1 MFRLA
6 LLMSL
11 LSIILFTLFVSS
23 AVALSLPFDFKFPW
37 SSDDETALL
46 LDIKTAALQSGDQ
59 LNYTV
64 QLKNQGNDVLEDLSI
79 SDNFGQI
86 GFQDRLASGGTLSFR
101 RTTPP
106 IESDLNLKVIAKAK
120 GTWICQKESLI
131 LVSSAPLR
139 ERIKTD
145 ATTSFDEPM
154 KIMSAAKVETSSKL
168 ELNATIS
175 TGKVHTGDAAT
186 ITTIVTNRGTQ
197 TLRRVTITASGW
209 RISAG
214 DLKPGESKTYSK
226 GQRVTED
233 LSLNIKA
240 EGVTDD
246 GNIVSDLATVTA
258 TAINPAIKFTVV
270 SGAGDG
276 ETGFEY
282 ILENS
287 GNDILRRLTLK
298 DEDGNILGI
307 LTQLNPGETQ
317 SLVGEGSKGRGT
329 VTVTCMDS
337 VGDAVTCK
345 SSLGDESSLGR
356 GLTRSD
362 IFSMSPFFSSSSD
375 FTRKTTTAASSVES
389 GAGSEAE
396 SETGFVSE
404 TQSRS
409 ETETEPAESYKTEQ
423 SDETELKTEDRLKD
437 DDKFKFER
445 DDFNF
450 ESNDFSEFSR
460 TRETRSVSSTTGSD
474 STASKSGTS
483 RKGSEDEDDNSKLV
497 ATLQVNRT
505 VLYSGEFV
513 RYRCTAENTGVK
525 ILRDARIEC
534 GRNANTTRTLLPGDC
549 LVIEG
554 TITAKETMT
563 LVAIASATKL
573 GGDALAD
580 RKEVQI
586 RAISPGLDLKASASS
601 QKICSGQEVLIKAD
615 VKNAGNDL
623 LTDITIT
630 DAFGEIGTIESLKP
644 GETRTLQRRLVLD
657 KSLSEEIFATV
668 KDATGHDLTRSER
681 IDVLVF
687 DPKLEVS
694 AKPKDVIAYP
704 DEIIEIIWTVK
715 NAGEL
720 DLENVS
726 FVRDGSDRYRL
737 PKIGKG
743 QSFDISATYRPERCE
758 EFLGTAKVHLPNGEA
773 ILASSKVQIK
783 TISPQINLNVD
794 PSSIEISGKREIDL
808 ECIVSNLGDDPLV
821 DVTLSEAGSSIFEHL
836 GTLKPGESK
845 TIEYKFSV
853 EEDQILKF
861 KAAGKDSLGK
871 AWSKDATS
879 EVKHLFAAI
888 DLFAQANPALARPG
902 DLVDVTVT
910 VENQGFAP
918 LTDISV
924 AGKSLGQLGTMDDLA
939 PGSSQSATFQIEV
952 SSETDDLI
960 TVEGFTKG
968 GISVKESC
976 KLHVGL
982 IEIPDEDA
990 IKMTGD
996 FEDRQGALGDQGDLA
1011 KAEIGTVPVERDGEI
1026 RENTENAPDVIKSQ
1040 EGGKTDSTYAYRKEV
1055 YSTSGISSLMEHLR
1069 EMLESIR
1076 LRNSGSYETK
1086 TPSKVEDETLPIPT
1100 EPSLAS
1106 PKSPTMPRPSL
1117 NSVDKASYRLEP
1129 VELEEAS
1136 SGLDAIDP
1144 TSDTLI
1150 RPTVTPKPPAAETLR
1165 PPEDP
1170 TSIQPAYSQSDDD
1183 DGITGYQYLR
1193 TDPGSP
1199 LVSVSGEV
1207 RSAQPIEFADPKSLY
1222 VKAPSDNPRMRTTSG
1237 RMTMGFDDMI
1247 SVRPMSNTKLTIESL
1262 NALEIDKPPQIIDV
1276 AAFPPEPS
1284 EGEPV
1289 VMSIHASDD
1298 RGVYSINLIW
1308 GIARTKVPS
1317 DNMLDVDSTN
1327 YLQMAIEEG
1336 DPTDGYWSSEIP
1348 GQTAGTYMSIL
1359 IRVSDGVRWSED
1371 GPYLLY
1377 WSEPIA
1383 KDTPPD
1389 SSPKQSKMVEPKGE
1403 TANMCYIEST
1413 TVVGKGDVSINNVF
1427 RESSINFREDLA
1439 GSGSIEMESK
1449 KEVKKGNPTVNFTDS
1464 RNLVF
1469 GEGQI
1474 KGFKKMESPAFHGGM
1489 GASITERFDTCTL
1502 QKSEIGTIKSLN
1514 NSANNVLS
1522 FDTQQ
1527 AFEGIWGT
1535 KTEYSKFSKKI
1546 KTDQKM
1552 NGTFETQKKITFE
1565 D

>member
-1 MFRLA
+1 
-6 LLMSL
+6 
-11 LSIILFTLFVSS
+11 
-23 AVALSLPFDFKFPW
+23 
-37 SSDDETALL
+37 
-46 LDIKTAALQSGDQ
+46 
-59 LNYTV
+59 
-64 QLKNQGNDVLEDLSI
+64 
-79 SDNFGQI
+79 
-86 GFQDRLASGGTLSFR
+86 
-101 RTTPP
+101 
-106 IESDLNLKVIAKAK
+106 
-120 GTWICQKESLI
+120 
-131 LVSSAPLR
+131 
-139 ERIKTD
+139 
-145 ATTSFDEPM
+145 
-154 KIMSAAKVETSSKL
+154 
-168 ELNATIS
+168 
-175 TGKVHTGDAAT
+175 
-186 ITTIVTNRGTQ
+186 
-197 TLRRVTITASGW
+197 
-209 RISAG
+209 
-214 DLKPGESKTYSK
+214 
-226 GQRVTED
+226 
-233 LSLNIKA
+233 
-240 EGVTDD
+240 
-246 GNIVSDLATVTA
+246 
-258 TAINPAIKFTVV
+258 
-270 SGAGDG
+270 
-276 ETGFEY
+276 
-282 ILENS
+282 
-287 GNDILRRLTLK
+287 
-298 DEDGNILGI
+298 
-307 LTQLNPGETQ
+307 
-317 SLVGEGSKGRGT
+317 
-329 VTVTCMDS
+329 
-337 VGDAVTCK
+337 
-345 SSLGDESSLGR
+345 
-356 GLTRSD
+356 
-362 IFSMSPFFSSSSD
+362 MSPFFSSSSD
-375 FTRKTTTAASSVES
+375 STRKTTTVTSSAGSGAES
-389 GAGSEAE
+389 GAE
-396 SETGFVSE
+396 SETG
-404 TQSRS
+404 SRS
-409 ETETEPAESYKTEQ
+409 KIETAPVESYKTEQ
-423 SDETELKTEDRLKD
+423 SDETELNTKDGLKD
-437 DDKFKFER
+437 DDKFEFER

-460 TRETRSVSSTTGSD
+460 TSETRSVSSTTGSD

-483 RKGSEDEDDNSKLV
+483 RKSSEDDDDGSKLV

-505 VLYSGEFV
+505 VLHDGGFV
-513 RYRCTAENTGVK
+513 RYRCTAENTGVQ

-534 GRNANTTRTLLPGDC
+534 GGNANTTRTLLPGDC

-554 TITAKETMT
+554 TITAEETMT
-563 LVAIASATKL
+563 LVAIASATKPK
-573 GGDALAD
+573 GDALTD

-586 RAISPGLDLKASASS
+586 RTISPGLDLKASALP
-601 QKICSGQEVLIKAD
+601 QKICRGQEVFIKAD
-615 VKNAGNDL
+615 VKNVGNDL

-630 DAFGEIGTIESLKP
+630 DAFGDIGKIESLKP
-644 GETRTLQRRLVLD
+644 GETRTLQRRSVLD
-657 KSLSEEIFATV
+657 KDLSEDVFATV
-668 KDATGHDLTRSER
+668 KDATGHELTRSER
-681 IDVLVF
+681 VEVLVF

-704 DEIIEIIWTVK
+704 GETVEIIWTVK

-720 DLENVS
+720 DLDNVS
-726 FVRDGSDRYRL
+726 FVRDGSDLYRL

-743 QSFDISATYRPERCE
+743 QSVDISATYRPERCE
-758 EFLGTAKVHLPNGEA
+758 EFLGTAKSHLPNGET

-794 PSSIEISGKREIDL
+794 PSTIEVSGKREINL
-808 ECIVSNLGDDPLV
+808 KCVVSNPGDDPLV
-821 DVTLSEAGSSIFEHL
+821 GVTLSESESCILEHL
-836 GTLKPGESK
+836 DTLKPGESK
-845 TIEYKFSV
+845 TIEYKFLV

-861 KAAGKDSLGK
+861 KATGKDSLGK

-902 DLVDVTVT
+902 DLVDVIVT
-910 VENQGFAP
+910 VENQGCTS
-918 LTDISV
+918 LTAISI
-924 AGKSLGQLGTMDDLA
+924 AGKSLGQLGAMDDLA
-939 PGSSQSATFQIEV
+939 PGSSQSVTSQIEV
-952 SSETDDLI
+952 SGEIDDLI
-960 TVEGFTKG
+960 TAESFTKD
-968 GISVKESC
+968 GILVKESC

-982 IEIPDEDA
+982 IEIPDEDD

-996 FEDRQGALGDQGDLA
+996 FEESQGALDSYEPTPPSVKTSLAATETLPITADGSDSTAEDVSKALGDRGDLA
-1011 KAEIGTVPVERDGEI
+1011 KAEIGAVPVERDGGI
-1026 RENTENAPDVIKSQ
+1026 GKKAENASDVVKSY
-1040 EGGKTDSTYAYRKEV
+1040 EGEKTDSAYAYRKEE
-1055 YSTSGISSLMEHLR
+1055 YSTSGISSLMERLR

-1076 LRNSGSYETK
+1076 LKSSGSDETK
-1086 TPSKVEDETLPIPT
+1086 TSSKVEDKTLPLPT

-1117 NSVDKASYRLEP
+1117 NSVDKSSYRLEP
-1129 VELEEAS
+1129 VELEDAS
-1136 SGLDAIDP
+1136 LGLDAIDP

-1150 RPTVTPKPPAAETLR
+1150 CPTVTPKPPAAETLR

-1170 TSIQPAYSQSDDD
+1170 TSIQPAYSPSD

-1298 RGVYSINLIW
+1298 RGVYSIDLIW

-1317 DNMLDVDSTN
+1317 GNMLDVDSTN
-1327 YLQMAIEEG
+1327 HLQMAIEEG

-1359 IRVSDGVRWSED
+1359 IKVSDGVRWSED

-1389 SSPKQSKMVEPKGE
+1389 SSPKQSEMVKSKGG
-1403 TANMCYIEST
+1403 TASMCYIEST

-1427 RESSINFREDLA
+1427 RESSINFREDIA

-1469 GEGQI
+1469 GEGHI
-1474 KGFKKMESPAFHGGM
+1474 KGFKMMESPAFHGGM
-1489 GASITERFDTCTL
+1489 GASVTERFDTSTL
-1502 QKSEIGTIKSLN
+1502 QKSETGTIKSLN

-1546 KTDQKM
+1546 KADQKM
-1552 NGTFETQKKITFE
+1552 NGTFETQKTITFE